1 MKRRHRHGWQRFK
14 ALTCKPYSH
23 IVWLVAGDLEEYL
36 LEKDPER
43 YEVEMEKFWR
53 IMND

>member
-1 MKRRHRHGWQRFK
+1 
-14 ALTCKPYSH
+14 
-23 IVWLVAGDLEEYL
+23 LVAGDLEEYL